1 MSFKKLLP
9 PIKNALQSLKIDTP
23 TSFQKL
29 LIPKI
34 KSGIDV
40 IAIAEEGA
48 GKTTT
53 LIINTI
59 QKLKGEAF
67 EDVPRALIFVK
78 DKEAALT
85 LEEEFNKFTKYTDL
99 RIFCAYEESTI
110 QFQKDTIY
118 TGVDIVI
125 GTPKRLNKIYFQNG
139 INLTG
144 LQLLLI
150 EDADFLEGTSFHTEI
165 HRIAESLNKC
175 QFVVFSNHFG
185 SKIEKLQDLFLKHA
199 EVVKL

>member
-34 KSGIDV
+34 KSGVDI
-40 IAIAEEGA
+40 IAIAKEGA

-59 QKLKGEAF
+59 QKLNGAAY
-67 EDVPRALIFVK
+67 EDVPRALIFVQN
-78 DKEAALT
+78 KEAALV

-99 RIFCAYEESTI
+99 RIFCAYEESTL

-139 INLTG
+139 INLTA

-175 QFVVFSNHFG
+175 QFIVFSNNYN
-185 SKIEKLQDLFLKHA
+185 SKIEKLQDLFLEHA
-199 EVVKL
+199 EVIEL

>member
-9 PIKNALQSLKIDTP
+9 PIKNALQHLKIDTP

-34 KSGIDV
+34 KSGVDV
-40 IAIAEEGA
+40 IAIAKEGA

-59 QKLKGEAF
+59 QKLNGAAY
-67 EDVPRALIFVK
+67 EDVPRALIFVQN
-78 DKEAALT
+78 KEAALT
-85 LEEEFNKFTKYTDL
+85 LEEKFNQFTKYTDL
-99 RIFCAYEESTI
+99 RIFCAYEESTL

-125 GTPKRLNKIYFQNG
+125 GTPKRLTRLFQN
-139 INLTG
+139 
-144 LQLLLI
+144 
-150 EDADFLEGTSFHTEI
+150 E
-165 HRIAESLNKC
+165 
-175 QFVVFSNHFG
+175 
-185 SKIEKLQDLFLKHA
+185 
-199 EVVKL
+199 